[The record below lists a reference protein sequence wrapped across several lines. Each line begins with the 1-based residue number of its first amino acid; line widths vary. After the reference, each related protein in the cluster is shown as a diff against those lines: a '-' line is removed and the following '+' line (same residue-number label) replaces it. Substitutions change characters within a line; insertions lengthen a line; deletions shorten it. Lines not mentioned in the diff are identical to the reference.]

1 MVTSYSELENVLRP
15 VHLPGHN
22 RPHCLE
28 NTRVSIR
35 KEIDNWIQN
44 IASPNVFLLLGAAGT
59 GKSTISTTIAEEY
72 RRNGS
77 LGCHLFFLRD
87 KSDPTT
93 VIRTIAY
100 NLAVYNQNIA
110 ECIDDALKDKGELT
124 SATLY
129 TQFNTFLFTPLHQSH
144 VKSNPILIVLD
155 ALDECGTRDTRK
167 ALMTLLGDKLS
178 TLPTKYRFLIT
189 GRPEEDISSL
199 SESSNIMTVQLNSG
213 IDDVRLFID
222 TELYKMKDVKRVPE
236 FDDLKRKLGE
246 AAGGLFIWASTAIRM
261 IQQCSGRR
269 ASKFKELARGGPLL
283 LDDLYTV
290 ALRNT
295 LDWSDET
302 KELFSDI
309 MGLILFG
316 KEQMTDLKIDGIL
329 GVEEGTTSDIL
340 SCLRSLIIYDSG
352 KPIRLHHTSFFDYLI
367 SSSTRN
373 ESWHIDETESKRKIA
388 EQCFVGMDRML
399 HFNMC
404 HLESSYVVNRYVVD
418 IEERVHNYISSSLYY
433 ICCHWSNHLLD
444 TPYSDGMRDA
454 LRVFAYNHLLFWLEV
469 MSVTNTL
476 DTHGGSILTHAISWI
491 GVSLSNYTPTYFN

>member
-1 MVTSYSELENVLRP
+1 M
-15 VHLPGHN
+15 
-22 RPHCLE
+22 E

-35 KEIDNWIQN
+35 KEIDDWVQN
-44 IASPNVFLLLGAAGT
+44 TTSPNVFLLLGAAGT

-110 ECIDDALKDKGELT
+110 ECIEDAVKDKGELT
-124 SATLY
+124 SATLDS
-129 TQFNTFLFTPLHQSH
+129 QFNTFLFTPLHQSH

-155 ALDECGTRDTRK
+155 ALDECGIRDTRR

-178 TLPTKYRFLIT
+178 TLPTNYRFLIT

-199 SESSNIMTVQLNSG
+199 SQSSNFRIVRLNDYDG
-213 IDDVRLFID
+213 TDDVHLYID
-222 TELYKMKDVKRVPE
+222 IELDKMRESRMIDVEDELE
-236 FDDLKRKLGE
+236 FDNVKRKLGDT
-246 AAGGLFIWASTAIRM
+246 ADGLFIWASTAIR
-261 IQQCSGRR
+261 IIEDAKRGRM
-269 ASKFKELARGGPLL
+269 SKLKELAKGGSLP
-283 LDDLYTV
+283 LDDLYSV
-290 ALRNT
+290 ALRNA
-295 LDWSDET
+295 LDWDDET
-302 KELFSDI
+302 KKLFSDI

-329 GVEEGTTSDIL
+329 GMKGATSDIL

-367 SSSTRN
+367 SRSTRN

-388 EQCFVGMDRML
+388 ERCFVGMDRML

-404 HLESSYVVNRYVVD
+404 HLESSYVANKDVVD
-418 IEERVHNYISSSLYY
+418 LEERVHNYIPSSLQY
-433 ICCHWSNHLLD
+433 ICCHWSNHLQD
-444 TPYSDGMRDA
+444 TLYSDRMRDA
-454 LRVFAYNHLLFWLEV
+454 LRVFTYNHLLFWLEV

-491 GVSLSNYTPTYFN
+491 GVILSNYTPTYFN

>member
-1 MVTSYSELENVLRP
+1 MLTLLTLLSELKDVLNP
-15 VHLPGHN
+15 VHLSGYD

-35 KEIDNWIQN
+35 KEIDDWVWGTTF
-44 IASPNVFLLLGAAGT
+44 PNVFLLLGGAGT

-72 RRNGS
+72 RRNKS
-77 LGCHLFFLRD
+77 LGCHLFFLRG

-110 ECIDDALKDKGELT
+110 ECIDNALKDKGELT
-124 SATLY
+124 SATLD

-144 VKSNPILIVLD
+144 VISNPILIVLD
-155 ALDECGTRDTRK
+155 ALDECGTRDTRR

-178 TLPTKYRFLIT
+178 TLPTNYRFLIT

-199 SESSNIMTVQLNSG
+199 SESSNIRTVQLNSG

-261 IQQCSGRR
+261 IQQSSGRR
-269 ASKFKELARGGPLL
+269 ESKFKELARGGPLL
-283 LDDLYTV
+283 LDKLYAV
-290 ALRNT
+290 ALST
-295 LDWSDET
+295 ALDWNEET
-302 KELFSDI
+302 KKLFSDI

-329 GVEEGTTSDIL
+329 GMKGATSDIL
-340 SCLRSLIIYDSG
+340 SFLRSLIIYDPG
-352 KPIRLHHTSFFDYLI
+352 EPIRLHHTSFFDYLI

-373 ESWHIDETESKRKIA
+373 ESWHIDEAGSKRKIA

-404 HLESSYVVNRYVVD
+404 HLESSYVANKDVVD
-418 IEERVHNYISSSLYY
+418 LEERVHNYISSSLYY

-444 TPYSDGMRDA
+444 TPYLDGMRDE
-454 LRVFAYNHLLFWLEV
+454 LRVFTYNHLLFWLEV

-491 GVSLSNYTPTYFN
+491 GVRLLNYPPT